1 MLTRNDCLLLL
12 SELETFDNV
21 DKEKLKQIT
30 LKTASQLNISL
41 DTLKFINTYKP
52 LDVKNFYNQI
62 RQNYN
67 NKKSKLYI
75 NIVKEIDDTTKV
87 LTTLSSLLTQILL
100 YSENT
105 KKCDNKQLFLQ
116 HSRAKEISLAL
127 TKYFENYDITICL
140 QLLRLIKADIKSL
153 EQLQNN

>member
-52 LDVKNFYNQI
+52 LDVKNFYNQL

-87 LTTLSSLLTQILL
+87 LTTLSALLTQILL
-100 YSENT
+100 YSV
-105 KKCDNKQLFLQ
+105 KCDNKQLFLQ

-127 TKYFENYDITICL
+127 SKYFEDYDITICL
-140 QLLRLIKADIKSL
+140 QLMRIIKADIKVL
-153 EQLQNN
+153 EELEKD

>member
-12 SELETFDNV
+12 SELETFNNV

-62 RQNYN
+62 RQHYN

-87 LTTLSSLLTQILL
+87 LTTLSALLTQILL
-100 YSENT
+100 YSV
-105 KKCDNKQLFLQ
+105 KCDNKQLFLQ

-127 TKYFENYDITICL
+127 SKYFEDYDITICL
-140 QLLRLIKADIKSL
+140 QLMRIIKADIKVL
-153 EQLQNN
+153 EELEKD

>member
-12 SELETFDNV
+12 SELETFGNV

-87 LTTLSSLLTQILL
+87 LTTLSALLTQILL
-100 YSENT
+100 YSE
-105 KKCDNKQLFLQ
+105 KCDNKQLFLQ

-127 TKYFENYDITICL
+127 SKYFEDYDITICL
-140 QLLRLIKADIKSL
+140 QLMRIIKADIKVL
-153 EQLQNN
+153 EELEKD

>member
-12 SELETFDNV
+12 SELETFDIV

-105 KKCDNKQLFLQ
+105 EKCDNKQLFLQ

-153 EQLQNN
+153 EQLQNS

>member
-21 DKEKLKQIT
+21 DKERLKQIT

-87 LTTLSSLLTQILL
+87 LTTLSALLTQILL
-100 YSENT
+100 YSV
-105 KKCDNKQLFLQ
+105 KCDNKQLFLQ

-127 TKYFENYDITICL
+127 SKYFEDYDITICL
-140 QLLRLIKADIKSL
+140 QLMRIIKADIKVL
-153 EQLQNN
+153 EELEKD

>member
-75 NIVKEIDDTTKV
+75 NIVKEIDDTNKV

-105 KKCDNKQLFLQ
+105 EKCDNKQLFLQ

-153 EQLQNN
+153 EQLQNS

>member
-105 KKCDNKQLFLQ
+105 EKCDNKQLFLQ

-153 EQLQNN
+153 EQLQNS

>member
-21 DKEKLKQIT
+21 DKERLKQIT

-105 KKCDNKQLFLQ
+105 EKCDNKQLFLQ

-153 EQLQNN
+153 EQLQNS

>member
-75 NIVKEIDDTTKV
+75 NIVREIDDTTKV

-105 KKCDNKQLFLQ
+105 EKCDNKQLFLQ

-153 EQLQNN
+153 EQLQNS

>member
-30 LKTASQLNISL
+30 LKTASQLNVSL
-41 DTLKFINTYKP
+41 ETLKFINTYKP

>member
-12 SELETFDNV
+12 SELETFNNV

-30 LKTASQLNISL
+30 LKTASQINVSL
-41 DTLKFINTYKP
+41 DTLRFINTYKP
-52 LDVKNFYNQI
+52 LDVKNFYTQI

-153 EQLQNN
+153 EQIQNS

>member
-12 SELETFDNV
+12 SELETFGNV

-87 LTTLSSLLTQILL
+87 LTTLSALLTQILL
-100 YSENT
+100 YSV
-105 KKCDNKQLFLQ
+105 KCDNKQLFLQ

-127 TKYFENYDITICL
+127 SKYFEDYDITICL
-140 QLLRLIKADIKSL
+140 QLMRIIKADIKVL
-153 EQLQNN
+153 EELEKD

>member
-12 SELETFDNV
+12 SDLETFDNV
-21 DKEKLKQIT
+21 DKEKLKKIT

-105 KKCDNKQLFLQ
+105 EKCDNKQLFLQ

-153 EQLQNN
+153 EQLQNS

>member
-75 NIVKEIDDTTKV
+75 NIVKEIDNTTKV
-87 LTTLSSLLTQILL
+87 LTTLSALLTQILL
-100 YSENT
+100 YSV
-105 KKCDNKQLFLQ
+105 KCDNKQLFLQ

-127 TKYFENYDITICL
+127 SKYFEDYDITICL
-140 QLLRLIKADIKSL
+140 QLMRIIKADIKVL
-153 EQLQNN
+153 EELEKD

>member
-30 LKTASQLNISL
+30 LKTASQLNVSL

>member
-87 LTTLSSLLTQILL
+87 LTTLSALLTQILL
-100 YSENT
+100 YSV
-105 KKCDNKQLFLQ
+105 KCDNKQLFLQ

-127 TKYFENYDITICL
+127 SKYFEDYDITICL
-140 QLLRLIKADIKSL
+140 QLMRIIKADIKVL
-153 EQLQNN
+153 EELEKD

>member
-12 SELETFDNV
+12 SELETFNNV

-87 LTTLSSLLTQILL
+87 LTTLSALLTQILL
-100 YSENT
+100 YSV
-105 KKCDNKQLFLQ
+105 KCDNKQLFLQ

-127 TKYFENYDITICL
+127 SKYFEDYDITICL
-140 QLLRLIKADIKSL
+140 QLMRIIKADIKVL
-153 EQLQNN
+153 EELEKD

>member
-30 LKTASQLNISL
+30 LKTASQLNVSL

-127 TKYFENYDITICL
+127 SKYFEDYDITICL
-140 QLLRLIKADIKSL
+140 QLMRIIKADIKVL
-153 EQLQNN
+153 EELEKD

>member
-30 LKTASQLNISL
+30 LKTASQLNVSL

-140 QLLRLIKADIKSL
+140 RLLRLIKADIKSL